1 MFYKIIFFL
10 AFFKNLRYFN
20 DGSRFV
26 ISYSTE
32 SGRLRSLNRYYYSIL
47 TIGRYSFYK
56 NPDDD
61 VIFWINSFVIKNKNN
76 FDIQFYNFINNEKPK
91 ICYYEK

>member
-10 AFFKNLRYFN
+10 AFFKNLRYLNN
-20 DGSRFV
+20 DRFV
-26 ISYSTE
+26 IGYVTE
-32 SGRLRSLNRYYYSIL
+32 SGRLQSLNRYYYSIL
-47 TIGRYSFYK
+47 TIGQYSLYK

-61 VIFWINSFVIKNKNN
+61 VIFWINSFVIKNKKN
-76 FDIQFYNFINNEKPK
+76 FEIQFYNFINNKKPK